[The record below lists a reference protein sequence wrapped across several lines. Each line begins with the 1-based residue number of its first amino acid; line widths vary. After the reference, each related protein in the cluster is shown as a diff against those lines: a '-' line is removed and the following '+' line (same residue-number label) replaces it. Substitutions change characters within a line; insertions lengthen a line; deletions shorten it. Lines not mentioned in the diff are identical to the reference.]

1 MTKRRLEL
9 LAPAANADVAI
20 QAILHGADA
29 VYMGASSHG
38 ARKSAANSIDDI
50 KRVVD
55 FAHIYRAKVYVTVN
69 TLIYEKELGQVRE
82 LCESLYRIGVDALI
96 VQDMALL
103 EMKLPP
109 IALHASTQCDIRTPD
124 KAKFLQDVGFSQLVL
139 ARELTLDEIKAIV
152 GAVEVPVECFVH
164 GALCVSYSGR
174 CHASFATLGRS
185 SNRGECAQI
194 CRMPFTLKDAN
205 GKVVAKDRYLLSLHD
220 FNASNKIE
228 DLIEVGVSSFKI
240 EGRLKDA
247 DYVKNIVAFYRQKI
261 DRVISENP
269 DKYERSSFG
278 RSEINFSPD
287 PNKSFNRGFTDYFLS
302 SRRPAGIA
310 SLLTPKSMGEVVKD
324 IRLLRN
330 GDGIS
335 YFDRNGVY
343 QGVNIN
349 KVDGQTIVTSRKVE
363 IPWGAEI
370 HRTNDVEWQKK
381 MSRPTAERKL
391 GLAVVL
397 DDEGVTAEDER
408 GVRVRLRLD
417 VTKEKARRE
426 MDYKADFSKL
436 GNTPYVLTN
445 YEARHR
451 SDMFVPRSEINE
463 LRRKLVK
470 ALDDANLA
478 TYRYD
483 RRRREKA
490 DVVYPSSTLDFRDN
504 VANSQAEGFYR
515 RHGVSEIEPAMETRK
530 TSPKGGT
537 VVMTTRH
544 CILRELGMCKKE
556 SGIRLPEPLR
566 LTGGP
571 KDFTLR
577 FDCRRC
583 EMEVCLTKS

>member
-391 GLAVVL
+391 RLAVVL